1 MRSETI
7 ATLRHLAGTADARTP
22 ITMKLH
28 IASLVMVV
36 ASVAGSA
43 GADTARSQTGRPDP
57 ERVDTPR
64 PPAARSEEVPLPDE
78 PARWLPDPIAV
89 VRFATGSTSLDP
101 SHRRLLVRAVQWL
114 DDNPQ
119 RLLLVEAH
127 ADRIGSRD
135 ANLTLSQR
143 RAEVVHDELI
153 RLGADPFRLVGAAYG
168 EAEATQDNAASRRVE
183 VRGTLHAFPELVR
196 GQHNERFDRAP
207 APTDPEPVR

>member
-1 MRSETI
+1 
-7 ATLRHLAGTADARTP
+7 
-22 ITMKLH
+22 MKLH
-28 IASLVMVV
+28 IASLVVVV
-36 ASVAGSA
+36 ASVAGA
-43 GADTARSQTGRPDP
+43 GTDTARSQTPEPERPDA
-57 ERVDTPR
+57 PR
-64 PPAARSEEVPLPDE
+64 PPAARSEDVTPDE

-89 VRFATGSTSLDP
+89 VRFATGSTSLEP

-143 RAEVVHDELI
+143 RADAVHDELI
-153 RLGADPFRLVGAAYG
+153 RLGADPFRVVGAAYG
-168 EAEATQDNAASRRVE
+168 ETEATRDNAASRRVE

-196 GQHNERFDRAP
+196 GQYNERFDRAP
-207 APTDPEPVR
+207 APTDLERVR